1 MEKDLNYNQAFEALE
16 ALVNQLEDGEIE
28 LEELPAK
35 IKQANELIQVCELKL
50 RKTNE
55 AADDA
60 AQSFMKT

>member
-60 AQSFMKT
+60 AQSFMKM